1 MSKETAS
8 PRGRAWVTWSS
19 LGLGATGLGQFVLLA
34 ALARIL
40 GPVDFGVVT
49 AVLVVVGV
57 GRVVHS
63 SIGPALVQRD
73 DLRPEHVGA
82 ANAIAVATAVAMT
95 AAATLAAPS
104 AAQFFRNDLVADVL
118 RGMSWLYVCQALGV
132 APEAMLQRE
141 LRLRELAIA
150 EALGVALG
158 CLPFGIGMAAFGFG
172 AHAMTGAFLA
182 QAAVKCYALVW
193 LCPTRP
199 TFATSRKAIRDVARF
214 SLGVF
219 AAGLCNYAAS
229 QGDNVVVGR
238 AMPASALGVYGRAYQ
253 LMAMPAMFLGE
264 VTDRVAFPLLS
275 RVQNDRAQLRVAYGR
290 GVSLVACVMAPA
302 AAACVALA
310 PEIVRV
316 VLGPGWDEVATT
328 FAVLSCGL
336 VFRTGYK
343 LSDMLA
349 RATGTVYARAWRQ
362 AIFAALLL
370 LGAWVGSGGG
380 TVGVACGVVAALAV
394 NYALMA
400 WLSLATTGMRWP
412 EFFALHLR
420 GIALAALLGSS
431 CWAAASALRAIGA
444 PAVVVLSVSLLAAF
458 AVFVVCA
465 RAAPRRVLGE
475 DGVWLWRN
483 VVAAR

>member
-1 MSKETAS
+1 MISESSS
-8 PRGRAWVTWSS
+8 PRGRAWVTWST

-34 ALARIL
+34 SLARIL
-40 GPVDFGVVT
+40 GPAEFGVVT
-49 AVLVVVGV
+49 AVLVVVGM
-57 GRVVHS
+57 GRVLHA
-63 SIGPALVQRD
+63 SIGPSLVQRD
-73 DLRPEHVGA
+73 ELRPEHVGA
-82 ANAIAVATAVAMT
+82 ANVLACSTALMMT
-95 AAATLAAPS
+95 AAASWAAPF
-104 AAQFFRNDLVADVL
+104 AAAFFRDELVAEVL
-118 RGMSWLYVCQALGV
+118 RGMAWLYVCQALAV
-132 APEAMLQRE
+132 APEALLQRE

-150 EALGVALG
+150 ESLGVALG
-158 CLPFGIGMAAFGFG
+158 CLPFGVGMAALGFG

-182 QAAVKCYALVW
+182 QAAVKCVALVW

-199 TFATSRKAIRDVARF
+199 TFRTSSKAVRDVARF

-219 AAGLCNYAAS
+219 AAGMCNYAAS
-229 QGDNVVVGR
+229 QGDNVIVGR
-238 AMPASALGVYGRAYQ
+238 AMPAAALGVYGRAYQ
-253 LMAMPAMFLGE
+253 LMSMPAMFLGE

-275 RVQNDRAQLRVAYGR
+275 RVQHDRAQLRVAYGR

-316 VLGPGWDEVATT
+316 VLGAGWDEVAST

-370 LGAWVGSGGG
+370 LGALVGCSFG
-380 TVGVACGVVAALAV
+380 TIGVACGVVVALAA

-412 EFFALHLR
+412 EFFALHVR
-420 GIALAALLGSS
+420 GLALAAALGAT
-431 CWAAASALRAIGA
+431 CWAAAVWLRALGA
-444 PAVVVLSVSLLAAF
+444 PALVVLFASLGVASSLF
-458 AVFVVCA
+458 VAVA
-465 RAAPRRVLGE
+465 RMAPRRVLGE
-475 DGVWLWRN
+475 DGVWLWRS